1 MIDLDDK
8 GEDKARAIVL
18 EGVDYFQ
25 PIHILQVP
33 IISKHY
39 INYINY

>member
-1 MIDLDDK
+1 MMIYLDDK
-8 GEDKARAIVL
+8 VENKARAIVL

-33 IISKHY
+33 VISKH
-39 INYINY
+39 

>member
-8 GEDKARAIVL
+8 GEDKARAIAL
-18 EGVDYFQ
+18 EEVDYFQ

-33 IISKHY
+33 VTSEH
-39 INYINY
+39 